1 MESRAEIPPSPDE
14 KLYWTNTQAQVGTA
28 DLLLHSSEDTALAAL
43 THGMWQ
49 LLSPVPC
56 PTPGRSL
63 WRNSSLRALVK
74 LAPP

>member
-1 MESRAEIPPSPDE
+1 MESRAEIPPYPDE
-14 KLYWTNTQAQVGTA
+14 KLYWANAQAQVGTA

-43 THGMWQ
+43 WQ

-63 WRNSSLRALVK
+63 WRNSSLRALIK